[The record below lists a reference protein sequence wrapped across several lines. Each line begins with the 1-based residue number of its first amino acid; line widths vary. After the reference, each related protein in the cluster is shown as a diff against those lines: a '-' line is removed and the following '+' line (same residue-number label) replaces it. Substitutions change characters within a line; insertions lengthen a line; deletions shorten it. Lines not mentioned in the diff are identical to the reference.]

1 MNETRPVKVEHEKQG
16 FKERYSE
23 MLDDMWEKIGRHHH
37 SISGHVAGDVSA
49 DLSDS
54 QTAYTYSLD
63 LPGMDENDVEV
74 AVESGRLVIRGEK
87 QDDRKEKGDNY
98 VFRERSFGQFERSF
112 TLPANAREKDIEA
125 SFKKGVLAVKI
136 PYKAG
141 KEKAVRKIPI
151 SGS

>member
-1 MNETRPVKVEHEKQG
+1 MNEARPVKVEHEKQG
-16 FKERYSE
+16 FKERFSE

-37 SISGHVAGDVSA
+37 SISGHVSGDVSA

-87 QDDRKEKGDNY
+87 QEDRKEKGDNY

-136 PYKAG
+136 PYKTG